1 MITFLKRILGLGP
14 TTNYKALL
22 QQGAIIIDVR
32 SKGEYNSGHIQ
43 NSLNIPVDTLRQNL
57 GKLKDKNQIIITCCA
72 SGMRSASAKS
82 ILKANGFS
90 EVYNG
95 GGWASLK
102 SKL

>member
-43 NSLNIPVDTLRQNL
+43 NSLNIPVDALRLNL
-57 GKLKDKNQIIITCCA
+57 GKLKNKNQIIITCCA